1 MIFSFVLV
9 PKHQNS
15 GAPNVPDCFTNK
27 NMILNLE
34 LMLARCVCEYIWHE
48 VTSNCVT
55 LHPSPASSSF
65 SLSQHWKHCNIAKL
79 ENIAILPNCPQLFKV
94 FHYKCKLSRLSYIA
108 LPSPYSQIYVNDET
122 AMLSCLSCG
131 WVLWVCQIGKAEC
144 EQVISQAVTAVSKV
158 YQYIRAV
165 VT

>member
-1 MIFSFVLV
+1 
-9 PKHQNS
+9 
-15 GAPNVPDCFTNK
+15 
-27 NMILNLE
+27 
-34 LMLARCVCEYIWHE
+34 MLARCVGEYIWHE

-55 LHPSPASSSF
+55 LHPSPASSSCRPF
-65 SLSQHWKHCNIAKL
+65 LFHNI
-79 ENIAILPNCPQLFKV
+79 ENIAILPNCLLFKV

-108 LPSPYSQIYVNDET
+108 LPSPYSQIFVNDET

-144 EQVISQAVTAVSKV
+144 EPVISQAVTAVSKV
-158 YQYIRAV
+158 YRYSRAV

>member
-1 MIFSFVLV
+1 
-9 PKHQNS
+9 
-15 GAPNVPDCFTNK
+15 
-27 NMILNLE
+27 
-34 LMLARCVCEYIWHE
+34 MLARCVCEYIWHE

-55 LHPSPASSSF
+55 LHPSPASSS
-65 SLSQHWKHCNIAKL
+65 CRNIHNI
-79 ENIAILPNCPQLFKV
+79 ENIAILPNCLLFKV

-108 LPSPYSQIYVNDET
+108 LPSPYSQIFVNDET

-144 EQVISQAVTAVSKV
+144 EPVISQAVTAVSKV
-158 YQYIRAV
+158 YRYSRAV